1 MMTTRHPAARLR
13 LVHLLVVSLVVVSLG
28 LVTTQARA
36 AETPDEL
43 PTVGSIERL
52 DPRLDQL
59 IPRDARIEVLA
70 SGFVWSEGPV
80 WIKPTAAGGGLP
92 AETLLF
98 SDIPHNR
105 VHRWS
110 AAGGLGIF
118 LEPAGF
124 TGPGEYGTERGS
136 NGLTLDRQGRLILC
150 EHGDRRISRLEPQ
163 GGKKTLADS
172 WQGKRLNSPNDATVH
187 SSGAIYFTDPPY
199 GLPQRMDDPRR
210 ELDFCG
216 VYRIAPDGTLAL
228 ACRTMT
234 RPNGIALAPDEKTLY
249 VAQSDPEA
257 PLWKAFTLQP
267 DGTLDEGRTFFDAA
281 KLFATRK
288 GLPDGLRVDEA
299 GNLFATGP
307 GGVLVFAPDGTHLG
321 TILTGQKTANCAFGE
336 DGRTLYMTADS
347 LLCRVRLATRGP
359 IPGP

>member
-1 MMTTRHPAARLR
+1 
-13 LVHLLVVSLVVVSLG
+13 
-28 LVTTQARA
+28 
-36 AETPDEL
+36 
-43 PTVGSIERL
+43 
-52 DPRLDQL
+52 
-59 IPRDARIEVLA
+59 
-70 SGFVWSEGPV
+70 
-80 WIKPTAAGGGLP
+80 
-92 AETLLF
+92 
-98 SDIPHNR
+98 
-105 VHRWS
+105 
-110 AAGGLGIF
+110 
-118 LEPAGF
+118 
-124 TGPGEYGTERGS
+124 
-136 NGLTLDRQGRLILC
+136 
-150 EHGDRRISRLEPQ
+150 
-163 GGKKTLADS
+163 
-172 WQGKRLNSPNDATVH
+172 
-187 SSGAIYFTDPPY
+187 
-199 GLPQRMDDPRR
+199 
-210 ELDFCG
+210 
-216 VYRIAPDGTLAL
+216 
-228 ACRTMT
+228 MT